1 MRKHTIITAAALILA
16 GLTTSTAL
24 AQADALTVRK
34 EKASKT
40 LRKAAENKGRLTE
53 KAPESVRKTVESMK
67 KATKAAID
75 KPAPD
80 FTLIDINGK
89 KHTLSEYT
97 AAGNIVVLEWFNPDC
112 PYVKEHYK
120 PEAKGTSTVVEKEF
134 QGKKVVWLRINSG
147 SEDSGTS
154 GKERN
159 TEAAKNWGI
168 TGPILLDAD
177 GTVGRKYGAKVTPT
191 LFIINENG
199 VIAYTGAMDSK
210 KSPRKTGETIYPR
223 DALTSVLAHETVEK
237 KTTKAVGCAV
247 KYAARKSD

>member
-1 MRKHTIITAAALILA
+1 MKKQTIITAAAVILA
-16 GLTTSTAL
+16 SLTTSTAL
-24 AQADALTVRK
+24 AQADALTVKK

-53 KAPESVRKTVESMK
+53 KAPESVRKAVESMK

-80 FTLIDINGK
+80 FTLIDLDGK
-89 KHTLSEYT
+89 KHTLSDYT

-112 PYVKEHYK
+112 PYVQEHYK

-134 QGKKVVWLRINSG
+134 KGKKVVWLRINSG
-147 SEDSGTS
+147 SEKSGTS
-154 GKERN
+154 GKDRN
-159 TEAAKNWGI
+159 TKAAKEWSI
-168 TGPILLDAD
+168 TSPILLDAD
-177 GTVGRKYGAKVTPT
+177 GAVGRKYGAKVTPT

-210 KSPRKTGETIYPR
+210 KSPSKTGETIYPR
-223 DALTSVLAHETVEK
+223 DALTSVLAHETVAK
-237 KTTKAVGCAV
+237 KTTHAVGCSI
-247 KYAARKSD
+247 KYAARKAD